1 MEEPKMLVLS
11 RKQGEQL
18 KIGDDV
24 TISVIEV
31 RGHRVRLG
39 IQAPGSTRVMRA
51 ELCVWDD
58 ANTPARK
65 PRREVALAG

>member
-1 MEEPKMLVLS
+1 MLVLS

-39 IQAPGSTRVMRA
+39 IQAPGTTRVMRA
-51 ELCVWDD
+51 ELCVWDEKH
-58 ANTPARK
+58 APTARK
-65 PRREVALAG
+65 PRREVALAS